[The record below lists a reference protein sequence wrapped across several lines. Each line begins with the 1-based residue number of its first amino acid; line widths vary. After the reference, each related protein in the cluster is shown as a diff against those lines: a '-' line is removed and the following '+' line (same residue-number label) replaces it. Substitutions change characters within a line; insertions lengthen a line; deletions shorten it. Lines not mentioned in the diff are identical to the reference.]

1 VFPCAFPLLLLVLAL
16 RVAPVGGLLLLVP
29 AWAPWL
35 LLCFLLFFC
44 RAWCGAVLEF
54 GLCGS
59 RAFPFGFCTPC
70 FFVFCCGSWALPG
83 LLGCFRRCRMSS
95 FCFCCVLFVVFVCF
109 TPILPWVSLVDPP
122 VCPQAVWGDVQC
134 THSGRAVHFGL
145 CLSTCMV
152 KCGLAAGR
160 HVGQCAVYLALG
172 RPVRLRAWK
181 HPWAPT

>member
-1 VFPCAFPLLLLVLAL
+1 MCFSVAFVGSCPQGCPC
-16 RVAPVGGLLLLVP
+16 RWVAPFGACMGSLV
-29 AWAPWL
+29 AP
-35 LLCFLLFFC
+35 LFF
-44 RAWCGAVLEF
+44 GAVLTF

-160 HVGQCAVYLALG
+160 HVGQCTVYLALG

-181 HPWAPT
+181 HPWGPT